1 MKGVVYLG
9 TSAAIG
15 RRRSAVRFVSRHDA
29 RTPSLPAGGMDR
41 LSDFITQIY
50 QAEGMGSEGQIE
62 VEGNLNLIKTS
73 AILLLILGI
82 LHILAMNM
90 HGLCELCVLPVK
102 FSIVKKSVE

>member
-1 MKGVVYLG
+1 
-9 TSAAIG
+9 
-15 RRRSAVRFVSRHDA
+15 
-29 RTPSLPAGGMDR
+29 
-41 LSDFITQIY
+41 
-50 QAEGMGSEGQIE
+50 MGSEGQIE